1 MEAQDIRLACLK
13 LAHQR
18 TGTATEVIAD
28 AQALVDFVLGNP
40 SREGSRD
47 ATAVLAAMADPAA
60 LDDLRAY
67 ARRRIAELARPG
79 PICCRT
85 RRVFLRALFAP
96 ARAFL
101 RVLKRCRMNG
111 GGDV

>member
-1 MEAQDIRLACLK
+1 MSEEDIRLVCLK

-40 SREGSRD
+40 SRD
-47 ATAVLAAMADPAA
+47 ATAVLAAMADAAA
-60 LDDLRAY
+60 LDDLKAY
-67 ARRRIAELARPG
+67 ARRRIVALAEPS
-79 PICCRT
+79 PIPCRIW
-85 RRVFLRALFAP
+85 RGLLRALFAP